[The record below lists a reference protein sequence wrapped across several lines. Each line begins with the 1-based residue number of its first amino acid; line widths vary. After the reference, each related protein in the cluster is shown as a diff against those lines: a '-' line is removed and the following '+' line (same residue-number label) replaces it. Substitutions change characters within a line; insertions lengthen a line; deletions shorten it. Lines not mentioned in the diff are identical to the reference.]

1 MKNKSRFRLG
11 ILGIVL
17 LQISAIQAQTSAT
30 GYDAKKTDTQQKVL
44 DKHKNYDVNFEVA
57 NHEAYFPER
66 EDSLFRYLYSKL
78 IIPKEAVDI
87 NLVAN
92 AMISFQVNFDGK
104 VAKANS
110 INKVGYGIDEQLV
123 SNLNG
128 LVFIPAKQG
137 NTPYRSEIILE
148 IPIKAAYLSNTQVAK

>member
-1 MKNKSRFRLG
+1 MKNSSLHQLF
-11 ILGIVL
+11 ILVITLFTTSVL
-17 LQISAIQAQTSAT
+17 YAQTSTT

-44 DKHKNYDVNFEVA
+44 DKNKNYDVNIDIA
-57 NHEAYFPER
+57 NNEAYFPER

-78 IIPKEAVDI
+78 IIPKEAVDA

-92 AMISFQVNFDGK
+92 AMISFQVNFDGIVK
-104 VAKANS
+104 NATS

-128 LVFIPAKQG
+128 LVFVPAKQG
-137 NTPYRSEIILE
+137 NTPFRSEVILE
-148 IPIKAAYLSNTQVAK
+148 IPIKATYLYNTKEVK

>member
-1 MKNKSRFRLG
+1 MKNASG
-11 ILGIVL
+11 IQLLILVL
-17 LQISAIQAQTSAT
+17 ACFQISTIEAQSSAT
-30 GYDAKKTDTQQKVL
+30 GYDAKKTDKQQKVL
-44 DKHKNYDVNFEVA
+44 DKHKNYDVNFDVA

-78 IIPKEAVDI
+78 IIPKEAVEA

-92 AMISFQVNFDGK
+92 AMVSFQVNFDGK
-104 VAKANS
+104 VMKANS
-110 INKVGYGIDEQLV
+110 INKVGYGIDEQLI

-128 LVFIPAKQG
+128 LTFIPAKQG

-148 IPIKAAYLSNTQVAK
+148 IPIKATYLSNTQEAK